1 MATRETVIKRDTDT
15 DKWAIT
21 ADMVAMEAETESV
34 MAVVVMTTVMGG
46 KTEYMEVLMGVK
58 VTIPTP
64 HAPKTDSGSSVS
76 NRPTSLDVG
85 WDKSGKAGFDGRMV
99 RV

>member
-34 MAVVVMTTVMGG
+34 MAVVIMTTVMGG
-46 KTEYMEVLMGVK
+46 KTEYM
-58 VTIPTP
+58 
-64 HAPKTDSGSSVS
+64 
-76 NRPTSLDVG
+76 
-85 WDKSGKAGFDGRMV
+85 
-99 RV
+99 